1 MRNEAPSNPTPQ
13 RPVSFSCRSFPAGS
27 RSKLIREPSANAAPS
42 TLLGLVGGVLV
53 DRLDRKMVMIG
64 SDVVRG
70 VALFTLLFVNG
81 DPSRLWLFFVVLAVT
96 GAAST
101 LFYPARASALPA
113 IVSRMTLAG
122 ANALLEAGFVVALV
136 FGALLAGVLGQQ
148 IGPNPAVRLE
158 RLGHPFFARVVSL
171 LR

>member
-1 MRNEAPSNPTPQ
+1 M
-13 RPVSFSCRSFPAGS
+13 
-27 RSKLIREPSANAAPS
+27 IRERGGQLMVVAALCVVTRLAPNNSGLVAAGLGLSNAAPS
-42 TLLGLVGGVLV
+42 ILLGLVGGVLV

-64 SDVVRG
+64 SDIVRG

-113 IVSRMTLAG
+113 IVSRMTPAG
-122 ANALLEAGFVVALV
+122 ANALLEGGFVVALV
-136 FGALLAGVLGQQ
+136 FGALLAGVVVQPFRPYL
-148 IGPNPAVRLE
+148 AVGVYW
-158 RLGHPFFARVVSL
+158 LGHPL
-171 LR
+171 